1 MTAANAFGAAPIER
15 VAFLCLGVMGY
26 PMAGHLAR
34 AGLDG
39 AVYNRT
45 QAKAQAWRGE
55 YGGGVAATPAEA
67 AAGAQIVFAC
77 SGADPD
83 LEAIAI
89 GEVGEVGAFD
99 AMEAGAI
106 FVDHTTASASLAR
119 RLADEAAERGL
130 GWLDAPVSGGQAG
143 AENGT
148 LTIMI
153 GGEPAAYDRVAPIL
167 DHYARK
173 HRLLGPAGHGQLAKM
188 VNQICIAGLVQGLSE
203 GLEFAGRVGLDA
215 EAVVDVISAG
225 AAGSW
230 QMENRAK
237 TMLANEFDFG
247 FAVDWMRKDLGMA
260 IEEASRVGASL
271 PITEEVDARY
281 AEVQRRGGGRLDTS
295 SLILALRELDED

>member
-1 MTAANAFGAAPIER
+1 MTTMDPAEQSAAPIER

-34 AGLDG
+34 AGLEV

-45 QAKAQAWRGE
+45 QARAEDWRDE
-55 YGGGVAATPAEA
+55 FGGRVGATPAA
-67 AAGAQIVFAC
+67 AAADAQIVFAC

-83 LEAIAI
+83 LETITL
-89 GEVGEVGAFD
+89 GPNGAFD
-99 AMEAGAI
+99 AMASGAV
-106 FVDHTTASASLAR
+106 FVDHTTASATLAR
-119 RLADEAAERGL
+119 RLAGEAARRGL

-143 AENGT
+143 AENGA

-153 GGEPAAYDRVAPIL
+153 GGESAAHERVAPVL
-167 DHYARK
+167 EHYARK

-188 VNQICIAGLVQGLSE
+188 VNQICIAGLVEALSE

-237 TMLANEFDFG
+237 TMLAGEFDFG

-260 IEEASRVGASL
+260 IEEASRVGAPL

-295 SLILALRELDED
+295 SLILALREPDAD

>member
-1 MTAANAFGAAPIER
+1 MSKVER
-15 VAFLCLGVMGY
+15 VAFLCLGVMGG

-34 AGLDG
+34 AGLDVT
-39 AVYNRT
+39 VYNRT
-45 QAKAQAWRGE
+45 RTTAEAWQAE
-55 YGGGVAATPAEA
+55 YADASVHVAATPAEA
-67 AAGAQIVFAC
+67 GANAEIVFAC

-83 LEAIAI
+83 LREITL
-89 GEVGEVGAFD
+89 GADGALD
-99 AMEAGAI
+99 AMNEGAI
-106 FVDHTTASASLAR
+106 FVDHTTASATMARELAR
-119 RLADEAAERGL
+119 ECTSRGL

-143 AENGT
+143 AENGV

-153 GGEPAAYDRVAPIL
+153 GGEDATYQRVAPVL

-173 HRLLGPAGHGQLAKM
+173 HALLGPAGHGQLAKM

-203 GLEFAGRVGLDA
+203 GLLFAQRAGLDA

-237 TMLANEFDFG
+237 TMLADEFDFG

-260 IEEASRVGASL
+260 IEEAARCGAPL
-271 PITEEVDARY
+271 PTTEEVDARY
-281 AEVQRRGGGRLDTS
+281 AELQRRGGGRLDTS
-295 SLILALRELDED
+295 SLIRALKDEPAA

>member
-1 MTAANAFGAAPIER
+1 MTVVNASDAAPIER

-34 AGLDG
+34 AGLEVT
-39 AVYNRT
+39 VYNRT
-45 QAKAQAWRGE
+45 QARADAWRDE
-55 YGGGVAATPAEA
+55 YGGRVAATPAEA

-83 LEAIAI
+83 LEAIAL
-89 GEVGEVGAFD
+89 GEAGAFD

-119 RLADEAAERGL
+119 RLAGEAAERVL

-143 AENGT
+143 AENGV

-153 GGEPAAYDRVAPIL
+153 GGEPTAYDRVVPVL

-203 GLEFAGRVGLDA
+203 GLEFAGHVGLDA

-237 TMLANEFDFG
+237 TMLENEFDFG

-260 IEEASRVGASL
+260 IEEASRVGATL

-281 AEVQRRGGGRLDTS
+281 AELQRRGGGRLDTS
-295 SLILALRELDED
+295 SLILALREPDEG